1 MKLFQHIERLFLQM
15 VLLYWIHRVTARA
28 DKEKEVL
35 CGRDKKIADDTDPG
49 KNGKRSEIQ

>member
-28 DKEKEVL
+28 DKEKEV
-35 CGRDKKIADDTDPG
+35 AVWT
-49 KNGKRSEIQ
+49 